1 MTPPDRVS
9 LTLPARGE
17 YARTARLTAAELA
30 TRVGMDI
37 DDVDDVK
44 LAVEE
49 AFIFAAQRAEGGEVT
64 LAFELATSSIELAI
78 GPFPGPCAD
87 EVGADAGGRY
97 ARFILES
104 ICDEFEVVDRDGQCF
119 LRLTKRAD

>member
-1 MTPPDRVS
+1 MAPVDRVT
-9 LTLPARGE
+9 LTLPAIGE
-17 YARTARLTAAELA
+17 YARTARLSAAELA

-49 AFIFAAQRAEGGEVT
+49 AFIFAAQRAEGHEVT
-64 LAFELATSSIELAI
+64 LAFELTESSIGLVV
-78 GPFPGPCAD
+78 GPFPGPCED
-87 EVGADAGGRY
+87 DTGSDTGRRY

-119 LRLTKRAD
+119 LRLAKRAD